1 MPQDS
6 RCLPHAAEANAVG
19 RHQRFLEYL
28 VTFLALGVLGLLGL
42 FYVLN
47 AIGSLPPPPVTAT
60 YCIDEKFK
68 FLAERDLDDVDLLA
82 VGSSVTWRNLDMQ
95 SFVTRG
101 VAERPLNA
109 APCYLHMDQVTV
121 LSRFLLDH
129 LDRVKTVVSVVAP
142 RDFAQCNEAERDFFS
157 PERARSYVFDG
168 ASPLV
173 IYLANFR
180 PIPFL
185 RDALHVA
192 EKRSSPKA
200 HGPLFMD
207 SYGSGPIVGK
217 SDWSPPPSFDDK
229 CFDALADLEA
239 MLAERGARLVLVSFP
254 SSPGWLAAH
263 DPQGNVTREF
273 ESRLRAALSA
283 EDSLFRPSA
292 AFAYEASRYFDYVH
306 LQWEGAQEFSSAIAG
321 WLAAEQA
328 AAGR

>member
-1 MPQDS
+1 MSQDYRS
-6 RCLPHAAEANAVG
+6 FPSAAEGNAVA

-28 VTFLALGVLGLLGL
+28 VTFLALGVLALLGML
-42 FYVLN
+42 YVLN

-95 SFVTRG
+95 PFVARG

-109 APCYLHMDQVTV
+109 APCYLHMDQIAFLT
-121 LSRFLLDH
+121 RFLLDH
-129 LDRVKTVVSVVAP
+129 LNRVKTVVSVVAP

-157 PERARSYVFDG
+157 PERANSYVFDG
-168 ASPLV
+168 SSPLA

-185 RDALHVA
+185 RDALHIA
-192 EKRSSPKA
+192 EKRSGPA
-200 HGPLFMD
+200 VHGPLFMN
-207 SYGSGPIVGK
+207 SQGAGPIEGT
-217 SDWSPPPSFDDK
+217 SDWSPPPSFDEK
-229 CFDALADLEA
+229 CFDAVGDFEA
-239 MLAERGARLVLVSFP
+239 MLAARGVRLVLVSFP
-254 SSPGWLAAH
+254 SSPDWLDEH
-263 DPQGNVTREF
+263 DPQGDVTRGF

-292 AFAYEASRYFDYVH
+292 TFAFESSRYFDSVH
-306 LQWEGAQEFSSAIAG
+306 LQWEGAQEFSSTVAG

-328 AAGR
+328 VAGR